1 MRSVALLLLV
11 AVSAFGQ
18 RVGAIRTGGFNTNAY
33 ARPNSYGS
41 ITGFGNVVYPGTG
54 HAPII
59 NNSITDTTF
68 GARLGATVSGF
79 PPYTGAPLGGHRGFR
94 GGGRSVVYVPYAV
107 GGYGYYPGYA
117 EPEPQVTYVYQQP
130 PQQVPPQV
138 IINQHFTSETARPIV
153 REYVSEPDGG
163 IRVYGPDPKA
173 STPAP
178 EENPTYLI
186 AFKDH
191 TIYAALAYWVE
202 GHTLH
207 YVTSQNTHNQVS
219 LDLVDYELSNRL
231 NRERNVE
238 FKLPPAK

>member
-1 MRSVALLLLV
+1 MRSIGLLLLV

-18 RVGAIRTGGFNTNAY
+18 RAGAIRSGGFNTNAY
-33 ARPNSYGS
+33 ARPNTFGS

-68 GARLGATVSGF
+68 GTRLGATVSGF
-79 PPYTGAPLGGHRGFR
+79 PPFTGAPGGGRRGMH

-130 PQQVPPQV
+130 QQAPPQV
-138 IINQHFTSETARPIV
+138 IINQNFTSDTARPVV
-153 REYVSEPDGG
+153 REYTSDPAGG
-163 IRVYGPDPKA
+163 IRVYE
-173 STPAP
+173 PAP
-178 EENPTYLI
+178 RASAPPADENATYLL

-202 GHTLH
+202 GNTLH

-231 NRERNVE
+231 NRERGVE
-238 FKLPPAK
+238 FKLPAR